1 MSRPKEHIENGEPP
15 QQIVLLRRL
24 FVYPKTTR

>member
-1 MSRPKEHIENGEPP
+1 MSYPRENTENGEPP

-24 FVYPKTTR
+24 FVYPKTTH